1 MFEAPPGASCSKH
14 VSATS
19 KSTGETLQRSIVVKT
34 NPGNAFLTAAVRI
47 REYPGHVIV
56 SLVRPPCPF
65 ESRAIPKR

>member
-1 MFEAPPGASCSKH
+1 MFEAPSGASCNK
-14 VSATS
+14 VDAAPS

-56 SLVRPPCPF
+56 SLVRPP
-65 ESRAIPKR
+65 